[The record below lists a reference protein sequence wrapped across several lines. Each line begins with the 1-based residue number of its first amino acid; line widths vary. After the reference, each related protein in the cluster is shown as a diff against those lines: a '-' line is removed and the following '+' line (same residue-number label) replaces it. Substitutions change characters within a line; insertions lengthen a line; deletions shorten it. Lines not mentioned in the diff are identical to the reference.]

1 MWQNSRYLMDTHT
14 AVAYSVYAQ
23 LKAKGLIT
31 APAVVLSTASPF
43 KFAPA
48 MLKALGEYANES
60 GFGAADKLSALTGL
74 AIPAGL
80 GGIRE
85 LSVLH
90 TDVID
95 PAEMGAYIH
104 SVL

>member
-1 MWQNSRYLMDTHT
+1 
-14 AVAYSVYAQ
+14 
-23 LKAKGLIT
+23 
-31 APAVVLSTASPF
+31 
-43 KFAPA
+43 

-60 GFGAADKLSALTGL
+60 GFDAADKLSALTGL

-95 PAEMGAYIH
+95 PAEMGIYTQRIIKGAY
-104 SVL
+104 L

>member
-1 MWQNSRYLMDTHT
+1 M
-14 AVAYSVYAQ
+14 AYSVYAQ

-60 GFGAADKLSALTGL
+60 GFDAADKLSALTGL